1 MSCKISIKMETITVS
16 IPNDDSTSIIS
27 QPSRVSQD
35 NNFSNMT
42 FFYDNLKSFKNPFII
57 YQPTSMKQLDLEG
70 AKDILAELALTSV
83 QFGDYLVIMNSDFDM
98 IISEEP
104 YHALTLLID
113 ITSWKYMAR
122 IWSSTVS
129 TGNADSYDKFQDLC
143 RDHFCEKCGY
153 SASEKGHLKKHM
165 ANVHKIGEEFKCEQC
180 QHISFGKH
188 NLQRHIKKVH
198 ERLARKYKK
207 S

>member
-1 MSCKISIKMETITVS
+1 M
-16 IPNDDSTSIIS
+16 
-27 QPSRVSQD
+27 
-35 NNFSNMT
+35 
-42 FFYDNLKSFKNPFII
+42 KSFENPFII

-143 RDHFCEKCGY
+143 RDHFGEKRLCLGLLEEDSAAERHSILISQTPVPRIVSKTCLGTLDKDLDSNVY
-153 SASEKGHLKKHM
+153 SCRECVKLMGSEEKRVLTELDETVQELAHVGNEASINK
-165 ANVHKIGEEFKCEQC
+165 
-180 QHISFGKH
+180 S
-188 NLQRHIKKVH
+188 
-198 ERLARKYKK
+198 YK
-207 S
+207 